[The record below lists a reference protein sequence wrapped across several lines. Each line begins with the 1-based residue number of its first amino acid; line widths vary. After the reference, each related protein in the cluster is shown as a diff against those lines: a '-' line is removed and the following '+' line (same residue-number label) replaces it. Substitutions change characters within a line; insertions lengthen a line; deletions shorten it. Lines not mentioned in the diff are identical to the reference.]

1 MIHTIEKPSLTL
13 GSLVKDYANYNAWA
27 VRIMAEW
34 LKSKDA
40 DLLEKSVASSF
51 SSIRLTLIHVL
62 DSQKFWLAAVS
73 GGAFEQGTH
82 DIDET
87 ADIITTLVEHAQE
100 FATYVNQLSEEEL
113 QQNIHLKT
121 EWFESNRSRF
131 EYLHHAINHGT
142 YHRGQIVTIGRNLGF
157 TDAPM
162 TDYNFFLLMA

>member
-1 MIHTIEKPSLTL
+1 MIQTIEKPALTL

-27 VRIMAEW
+27 VRTMAEW
-34 LKSKDA
+34 LKTKDA
-40 DLLEKSVASSF
+40 DLLDKSVASSF
-51 SSIRLTLIHVL
+51 SSIRLTLIHIL
-62 DSQKFWLAAVS
+62 ESQEFWFAAAS
-73 GGAFEQGTH
+73 GAPFAQGTH

-87 ADIITTLVEHAQE
+87 ANIIDALVGHAQE
-100 FATYVNQLSEEEL
+100 FAAYVNELSDEEL
-113 QQNIHLKT
+113 QKNIHLKT

-131 EYLHHAINHGT
+131 EYLHHAVNHGT

>member
-1 MIHTIEKPSLTL
+1 MIQTIEKPSLTL

-27 VRIMAEW
+27 VRVMAEW
-34 LKSKDA
+34 LGSKDA
-40 DLLEKSVASSF
+40 DLLEQTVASSF
-51 SSIRLTLIHVL
+51 SSIRLTLIHIL
-62 DSQKFWLAAVS
+62 ESQEFWFAAAS
-73 GGAFEQGTH
+73 GGSAVQGTH
-82 DIDET
+82 DIEDTQTILT
-87 ADIITTLVEHAQE
+87 ALVNHAQE
-100 FATYVNQLSEEEL
+100 FATYVTSLSDEEL

-131 EYLHHAINHGT
+131 EYLHHAVNHGT